1 MRVGKRGQRL
11 PAHWKETPAG
21 HDAQR
26 GGDQRLGSSLS
37 NSDMTAQAPGQSH
50 CFLPEG
56 FPGAQLTW
64 YENAMPHSSAASLG
78 TGAAL
83 PAYTPYQSRGLC
95 PTGKPLGGVTL
106 LSSLYVREGIRV
118 VKDQRQYVK

>member
-21 HDAQR
+21 HDAQQ

-37 NSDMTAQAPGQSH
+37 NSDMTAQALGQSH

-64 YENAMPHSSAASLG
+64 CQL
-78 TGAAL
+78 
-83 PAYTPYQSRGLC
+83 
-95 PTGKPLGGVTL
+95 
-106 LSSLYVREGIRV
+106 
-118 VKDQRQYVK
+118 